1 MPTCITL
8 NSSQVCFASNESK
21 TFTFF
26 LTGSAFN
33 VRWLGK
39 LLLHNILYDCN
50 MKQLCCRCNTSH
62 IWLEQHLSTR
72 FLHFLHFKSNSAH
85 WCHNNWAF
93 GSCLIE
99 SPIPDMDK
107 YPNSITAGSEGLW
120 CTCHFPQRHGHPS
133 LEDLVPCT
141 VPPRA
146 LYLQYNALL
155 LPKVHHMLLCTKSVL
170 WCTILNTLLV
180 WHELC
185 YLFCVTCWQKSF
197 VIFVVVVAESALQG
211 QTDQGVECRTHHH
224 NQRTDQPVPTQ
235 VCM

>member
-21 TFTFF
+21 KSTFF

-62 IWLEQHLSTR
+62 IWLEQHLSI
-72 FLHFLHFKSNSAH
+72 FFKLLNFQSNSAP
-85 WCHNNWAF
+85 WCHNSRALE
-93 GSCLIE
+93 SYLIE

-120 CTCHFPQRHGHPS
+120 CTCNFPQRQGHQS

-141 VPPRA
+141 VLSRA
-146 LYLQYNALL
+146 FYLQYNALV
-155 LPKVHHMLLCTKSVL
+155 LPKVHHTLPCTKSVL
-170 WCTILNTLLV
+170 WCTVWILYSSDMNCAIYLCDLLTEV
-180 WHELC
+180 IC
-185 YLFCVTCWQKSF
+185 DLFCCC
-197 VIFVVVVAESALQG
+197 
-211 QTDQGVECRTHHH
+211 CR
-224 NQRTDQPVPTQ
+224 
-235 VCM
+235 VCPSGANWARGWV